1 MDEKGYNGA
10 GCMKVNNKLLLIL
23 ALALMLMM
31 SVFAF
36 TEEAVPSPNAAETPE
51 LITSSETDDADE
63 ADKAQSGVEGAFSDG
78 TDRIVTGTENTAEE
92 PFYPEDGGN
101 EDAQKASEV
110 SDPAVTDINADMPSD
125 TDLNANV
132 QEGEYLTF
140 YGLVEVHEE
149 ADENSRIFAVYEN
162 GARLFAVPAEGDWI
176 AVIIQNKTGFVRKE
190 SLIAPA
196 HSQSKETDEDRL
208 YDGKEKIRKAP
219 VSSSLGKAV
228 EKGETICL
236 SVDLGD
242 FADCSEVFVI
252 WEVNSGDG
260 WVQAAE
266 GQTFEYQASVESL
279 RWNFRARVFFTP

>member
-1 MDEKGYNGA
+1 
-10 GCMKVNNKLLLIL
+10 MKVNNKFLLLL

-36 TEEAVPSPNAAETPE
+36 AEEAVPSPNAAETPE

-78 TDRIVTGTENTAEE
+78 TDKTVTEIKNTAEE
-92 PFYPEDGGN
+92 PFYPEDGEN
-101 EDAQKASEV
+101 EDAQMAYEV
-110 SDPAVTDINADMPSD
+110 SDPAVTDINDDMPSD
-125 TDLNANV
+125 TDLNADV

-162 GARLFAVPAEGDWI
+162 GARLFAVPTEEDWI

-190 SLIAPA
+190 NLIAPA
-196 HSQSKETDEDRL
+196 HSQSEETDEVRPNDE
-208 YDGKEKIRKAP
+208 KEKIRRAP
-219 VSSSLGKAV
+219 VSTSLGKAV
-228 EKGETICL
+228 EKGETIRL

-242 FADCSEVFVI
+242 FADCSEVFVV
-252 WEVNSGDG
+252 WEVNSGTG
-260 WVQAAE
+260 WIRSGE